1 MQGWIKLY
9 RKLTEWEWYSCPATK
24 DVFID
29 LLLHARRE
37 PGKWQGQDVPVGGCV
52 TSIQKIADRCGLS
65 IRQTRTALENL
76 QKTGEI
82 DKQSTNRNTTL
93 IVLNFE
99 RYQELADCDE
109 ADNRQSNDNQ
119 TTNNR
124 QSNDNQTTTNKKE
137 KNIENIENERKRE
150 YNARTRTQNSHSK
163 SSYGEFKKV
172 WLTDEEYKR
181 LTAEHSNS
189 EQLIARLD
197 KYKAKTGRHYESD
210 YAAILDWVVKAVKE
224 DEAKKPPIDETYNI
238 DEINRK
244 AMLNDEY
251 DI

>member
-37 PGKWQGQDVPVGGCV
+37 PSKWQGQDVPVGGCI

-65 IRQTRTALENL
+65 TREVRTALEHL

-99 RYQELADCDE
+99 RYQELTDCNE
-109 ADNRQSNDNQ
+109 VDNRQTIDEQ
-119 TTNNR
+119 PTNNR
-124 QSNDNQTTTNKKE
+124 QSIDNQSTTNKKE
-137 KNIENIENERKRE
+137 KNIKNIENERKRE
-150 YNARTRTQNSHSK
+150 YNAPARTQNSNFK
-163 SSYGEFKKV
+163 SAYGEFKNV
-172 WLTDEEYKR
+172 L
-181 LTAEHSNS
+181 LTADEYNLLIKQFGNP
-189 EQLIARLD
+189 EQLIKRLD
-197 KYKAKTGRHYESD
+197 EYKEQSGKQYNSD
-210 YAAILDWVVKAVKE
+210 YIAIKNWVVEAVRE
-224 DEAKKPPIDETYNI
+224 DEAKKPAIDNTYDI
-238 DEINRK
+238 DDINRK
-244 AMLNDEY
+244 AMLNDDY